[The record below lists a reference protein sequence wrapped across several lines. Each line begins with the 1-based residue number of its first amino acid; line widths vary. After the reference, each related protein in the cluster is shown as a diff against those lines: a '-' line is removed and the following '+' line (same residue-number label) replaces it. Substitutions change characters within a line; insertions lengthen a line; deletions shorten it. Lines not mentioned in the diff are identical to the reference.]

1 MGASVVNALSEY
13 VEVEVCT
20 GGKMYRQTFRSYE
33 GPDGK
38 MVSGKPMAPWK
49 RWAACAVRA
58 LK

>member
-38 MVSGKPMAPWK
+38 MVSGKPMAPPG
-49 RWAACAVRA
+49 RGGPRA
-58 LK
+58 PSGH